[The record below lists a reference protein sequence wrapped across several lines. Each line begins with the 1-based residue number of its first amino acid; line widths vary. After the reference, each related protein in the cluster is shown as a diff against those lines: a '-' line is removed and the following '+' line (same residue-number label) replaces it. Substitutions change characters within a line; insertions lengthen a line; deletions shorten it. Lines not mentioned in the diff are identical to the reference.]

1 MRSFMFNK
9 DYSNTA
15 SDVKTK
21 TWLVLAILVIS
32 AVSIVVVMVIY
43 YSALFIPRRP
53 IVEGKDLFGINE
65 IYQTKEGGREW
76 YVDMENP
83 FSDDLFSS
91 SFERNI
97 TRQEDGSWRVS
108 GAAVRLNVG
117 TPSNAEIWKNVEIT
131 GYAEVIDSIASSTA
145 ANDSRADNDE
155 GEEKDFASD
164 LDWRARGGRHNHE
177 TPCEGTA
184 YTGTIDINGNI
195 RWKKEIW
202 HTGGYTDARA
212 VEKVTDSIVDRWI
225 GWKVVMYNIDNND
238 TAVKLESYLDDKN
251 NNEWRKVTDLVDDG
265 GWDAN
270 SSDKEFYSA
279 GCNRP
284 KDYIITNGGPRVT
297 FRSDNT
303 IWDFKNLSVREIS
316 PP

>member
-1 MRSFMFNK
+1 
-9 DYSNTA
+9 
-15 SDVKTK
+15 
-21 TWLVLAILVIS
+21 
-32 AVSIVVVMVIY
+32 MVIY

-53 IVEGKDLFGINE
+53 SVEGKDLFGIDK

-76 YVDMENP
+76 YVDMEHP

-91 SFERNI
+91 TFERNI
-97 TRQEDGSWRVS
+97 TRQEDSSWRIA
-108 GAAVRLNVG
+108 GPAVRLNVG
-117 TPSNAEIWKNVEIT
+117 TPPNTEVWKNVEIT
-131 GYAEVIDSIASSTA
+131 GYAKVIDSISSSSSSSS
-145 ANDSRADNDE
+145 NDSRASDSNNGE

-164 LDWRARGGRHNHE
+164 LDWRARGGRHNNE
-177 TPCEGTA
+177 NPCEGTA
-184 YTGTIDINGNI
+184 YTGTIDIDGNV

-225 GWKVVMYNIDNND
+225 GWKVVMYNINNNNNSNS

-265 GWDAN
+265 GWSAN

-316 PP
+316 PPSS

>member
-1 MRSFMFNK
+1 
-9 DYSNTA
+9 
-15 SDVKTK
+15 VKTK
-21 TWLVLAILVIS
+21 TWLVLAILAIS
-32 AVSIVVVMVIY
+32 VVSIVVVMVIY

-53 IVEGKDLFGINE
+53 TVEGKDLFGIDK

-91 SFERNI
+91 SFEHNI
-97 TRQEDGSWRVS
+97 TRQGDGSWRVS
-108 GAAVRLNVG
+108 GPAVRLNVG

-131 GYAEVIDSIASSTA
+131 GYAKVIDSISSSAA
-145 ANDSRADNDE
+145 ANDSRTDNSKNDE

-184 YTGTIDINGNI
+184 YTGTIDINGNV

-225 GWKVVMYNIDNND
+225 GWKVVMYNINNNS

-251 NNEWRKVTDLVDDG
+251 NNE
-265 GWDAN
+265 
-270 SSDKEFYSA
+270 
-279 GCNRP
+279 
-284 KDYIITNGGPRVT
+284 
-297 FRSDNT
+297 
-303 IWDFKNLSVREIS
+303 
-316 PP
+316 

>member
-15 SDVKTK
+15 ADVKTK

>member
-108 GAAVRLNVG
+108 GAAIRLNVG
-117 TPSNAEIWKNVEIT
+117 TPSNAEIWKNVEII
-131 GYAEVIDSIASSTA
+131 GYAKVIDSIASSTA

-297 FRSDNT
+297 FRSDST

>member
-1 MRSFMFNK
+1 M
-9 DYSNTA
+9 
-15 SDVKTK
+15 KTK
-21 TWLVLAILVIS
+21 TWLVLAILAIS
-32 AVSIVVVMVIY
+32 VVSIVVVMVIY

-53 IVEGKDLFGINE
+53 TVEGKDLFGIDE
-65 IYQTKEGGREW
+65 IYTTKEGGREW

-91 SFERNI
+91 SFEHNI
-97 TRQEDGSWRVS
+97 TRQGDGSWRVS
-108 GAAVRLNVG
+108 GPAVRLNVG

-131 GYAEVIDSIASSTA
+131 GYAKVIDSISSSAA
-145 ANDSRADNDE
+145 ANDSRTDNSKNDE

-184 YTGTIDINGNI
+184 YTGTIDINGNV

-225 GWKVVMYNIDNND
+225 GWKVVMYNINNN

-251 NNEWRKVTDLVDDG
+251 NNKWRKVTDLVDDG
-265 GWDAN
+265 GWYAN

-284 KDYIITNGGPRVT
+284 KDYIITNGGPIVT

>member
-15 SDVKTK
+15 ADVKTK

-184 YTGTIDINGNI
+184 YTGTIDINGNV

-265 GWDAN
+265 GWYAN
-270 SSDKEFYSA
+270 SSD
-279 GCNRP
+279 
-284 KDYIITNGGPRVT
+284 RV
-297 FRSDNT
+297 
-303 IWDFKNLSVREIS
+303 L
-316 PP
+316 

>member
-1 MRSFMFNK
+1 
-9 DYSNTA
+9 
-15 SDVKTK
+15 VKTK
-21 TWLVLAILVIS
+21 TWLVLAVLAIS
-32 AVSIVVVMVIY
+32 VVSIVVVMVIY
-43 YSALFIPRRP
+43 YSALFIPHRP
-53 IVEGKDLFGINE
+53 TVEGKDLFGINE

-108 GAAVRLNVG
+108 GAAIRLNVG

-131 GYAEVIDSIASSTA
+131 GYAKVIDSISSSTA
-145 ANDSRADNDE
+145 ANDNRADNDE

-184 YTGTIDINGNI
+184 YTGTIDINGNV

-202 HTGGYTDARA
+202 HTGGYADARA

-225 GWKVVMYNIDNND
+225 GWKVVMYNINNN

-265 GWDAN
+265 GWYAN

-279 GCNRP
+279 GCNRS

-303 IWDFKNLSVREIS
+303 IWDFKNLSVREIG